1 MTNYQNNFTN
11 YEYHVGG
18 SLPDNSPTYVTR
30 QADQDLYE
38 SLKAGEFCYIL
49 NSRQM
54 GKSSL
59 RVRIMKRLQAEG
71 FACAAIDLTAIGS
84 SSNITEVEWYSGI
97 IDSIISSFDLYE
109 NFDLNKWWKE
119 QDHLTHV
126 RRLTKFIEE
135 VLLPSIPENI
145 IIFIDEIDSIL
156 SLKFYADDFF
166 AAIRE
171 CYNRKADN
179 SDYKR
184 LAFVLIGV
192 ATPPDLIQ
200 DKYRTP
206 FNIGTAIELT
216 GFKLEEA
223 EPLVIGLKQK
233 FSNEQA
239 RELLKQVLCWTGG
252 QPFLTQ
258 KICKLIITRSQ
269 DIEIGKEAAWVK
281 DLVQKRVIENWEAQD
296 EPEHLRTIR
305 DRLLV
310 NEDKASSILELYNKI
325 YISPT
330 TISKIATN
338 KNCEKIQMQL
348 RLTGLIVNHQ
358 GKLKIANLIYQKIF
372 DKKWVDQ
379 EMDQICPY
387 LASFKKWIKSGREP
401 EYLLKN
407 EKLREAKE
415 WMEGKILSD
424 SHINYI
430 NQSIE
435 LNVTNEQ
442 KEKINFSEAERKKTN
457 NFIKLLLCVILL
469 TSVLF
474 ITTIGNKD
482 KQLEEAD
489 QTVNHWSQL
498 FRQKVEELTQK
509 TNQWLQTNQ
518 ELKQRL
524 QEKVKNEKNLK
535 ESVQYLEEKKE
546 QLQRDITQN
555 SEAGKSLQEMVE
567 KLLEQENKLQQQLQQ
582 VNQENQTLQQQLKQ
596 ANQANQRLQQ
606 QLKQANQ
613 ENQRLQQQLDSVNPD
628 SQRLQQ
634 QLD

>member
-1 MTNYQNNFTN
+1 MIIVMKNSQDNLINYA
-11 YEYHVGG
+11 YHVGG

-30 QADQDLYE
+30 QADRDLYE
-38 SLKAGEFCYIL
+38 ALKRGEFCYIL

-71 FACAAIDLTAIGS
+71 FACAAIDITAIGGS
-84 SSNITEVEWYSGI
+84 SDTTEDEWYAGI
-97 IDSIISSFDLYE
+97 IDSIMSNFNLYE
-109 NFDLNKWWKE
+109 DFDLNQWWEK
-119 QDHLTHV
+119 QDKLTNV

-135 VLLPSIPENI
+135 VLLTSIPENI
-145 IIFIDEIDSIL
+145 IIFIDEIDSTL
-156 SLKFYADDFF
+156 SLKFDPDDFF

-179 SDYKR
+179 PDYQR

-192 ATPPDLIQ
+192 ATPPDLIR
-200 DKYRTP
+200 DKKRTP
-206 FNIGTAIELT
+206 FNIGKAIELT
-216 GFKLEEA
+216 GFNLEEA

-239 RELLKQVLCWTGG
+239 RELLKQVLYWTGG

-258 KICKLIITRSQ
+258 KICKLILTESE
-269 DIEIGKEAAWVK
+269 DVEIGQEAKWL
-281 DLVQKRVIENWEAQD
+281 DNLVQKRVIENWEAQD

-310 NEDKASSILELYNKI
+310 NETKASSFLGLYNKI

-330 TISKIATN
+330 TISKIATD
-338 KNCEKIQMQL
+338 KNFKKIQMQL
-348 RLTGLIVNHQ
+348 QLTGLIVNHQ
-358 GKLKIANLIYQKIF
+358 GKLKIANLIYKNIF

-379 EMDQICPY
+379 EMEKICPY

-401 EYLLKN
+401 EHLLKN
-407 EKLREAKE
+407 EKLREARE
-415 WMEGKILSD
+415 WMEGKILSH

-442 KEKINFSEAERKKTN
+442 KEKKIFAEADRKKLI

-469 TSVLF
+469 TSGFF
-474 ITTIGNKD
+474 IITIRNKD
-482 KQLEEAD
+482 KQLKEAD
-489 QTVNHWSQL
+489 KKTDHWYIVL
-498 FRQKVEELTQK
+498 VQKAEQWKQK

-524 QEKVKNEKNLK
+524 QQNVEKEERLK
-535 ESVQYLEEKKE
+535 E
-546 QLQRDITQN
+546 
-555 SEAGKSLQEMVE
+555 
-567 KLLEQENKLQQQLQQ
+567 
-582 VNQENQTLQQQLKQ
+582 QLKQ
-596 ANQANQRLQQ
+596 ANQENKTLQQ

-613 ENQRLQQQLDSVNPD
+613 ENKTLQQRLLEVEKKEQEL
-628 SQRLQQ
+628 
-634 QLD
+634 